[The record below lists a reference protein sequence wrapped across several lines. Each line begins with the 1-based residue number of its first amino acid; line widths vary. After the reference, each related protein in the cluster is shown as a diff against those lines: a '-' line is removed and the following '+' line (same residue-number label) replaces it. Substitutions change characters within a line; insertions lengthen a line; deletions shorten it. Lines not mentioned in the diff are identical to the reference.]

1 MAGQVRICLG
11 RKIPKEGQVR
21 EVRVGQCE
29 FCVAKVNGAISVVDG
44 LCSHKDLPLGEG
56 SIEKGRV
63 VCPWHGWEF
72 YLETGEQHH
81 GKARVRVY
89 EAVVEDGELLVTI
102 S

>member
-21 EVRVGQCE
+21 EVRIGQRE
-29 FCVAKVNGAISVVDG
+29 FCVARVNGTISVVDG
-44 LCSHKDLPLGEG
+44 LCPHKDLPLGEG
-56 SIEKGRV
+56 LIEKGRL

-72 YLETGEQHH
+72 DLKTGKQHK
-81 GKARVRVY
+81 GKACVRVY
-89 EAVVEDGELLVTI
+89 EAAVEAGELLVTI